1 MTFSEKDSA
10 PMVRLGEIQAVML
23 RGYVSQGGEKADVR
37 TVWVPGKVCRAER
50 VEGGT
55 RVLWYGARMAM
66 RGEMAKSS
74 LWPIAYGWRVISVAF
89 EGLFG
94 SVLLLDGWVL
104 CPCLQLSTFE
114 ARGC

>member
-1 MTFSEKDSA
+1 MTLSENDSA

-37 TVWVPGKVCRAER
+37 TVWVPGKVWRAES

-74 LWPIAYGWRVISVAF
+74 LWPIAYGCKIVSNVV

-94 SVLLLDGWVL
+94 SALPLD
-104 CPCLQLSTFE
+104 E
-114 ARGC
+114 